1 MAISIGCSL
10 STFLGGLTAA
20 AFGGKAAFLGLAL
33 AGLLGVLLVWIGMP
47 ETRSPLAREQS
58 ER

>member
-1 MAISIGCSL
+1 MSVGCSL
-10 STFLGGLTAA
+10 STFLGGITAA

-33 AGLLGVLLVWIGMP
+33 AGLFGVLLLWVGLP
-47 ETRSPLAREQS
+47 ETRLPPAREQS